1 MTRMRYL
8 KAAVTALAWLSATS
22 AFADDLVKMTIGQ
35 RGNWDTSITHLGD
48 KAGIFKKHGLQLEM
62 IYTSGSGETLQPVI
76 SGSVDLGL
84 AVGTLGA
91 MAAYAKG
98 APVRIIGA
106 QATGAADY
114 WYAKNPDI
122 KTLKD
127 TNGHTI
133 AFSTNGSSTNSVV
146 RAFIDE
152 FKLTAKPQATGNP
165 SATLTAVMTDQVDVG
180 WAAPPFGLKEMDE
193 GKIHLVARATD
204 AALVRGQTIRV
215 LVANADVLAKRKDVI
230 ERFMKAYRESIDY
243 MYSSNPQV
251 IKDYAEFAKVPE
263 PMAKRVR
270 DEFFPKSLVNPDQIH
285 GLDSSDSGSREPEI
299 HSGSAHKRANGRVDP
314 GFHHAN
320 ETQQTDV
327 DMTTVVSPQAA
338 SAQAVVLPKNRG
350 AYYGGAW
357 HEPKAGRYVD
367 TINPGTGQSL
377 GKVADSGADDI
388 DAAVASAKA
397 AFTEWRRMLPLE
409 RAKILRRIAEILRQ
423 NANEL
428 AMIDA
433 ADCGNPV
440 KEMVSDAM
448 IAAAQ
453 MEFFA
458 GLRHRD
464 EGLFDSDG
472 PGRGQFLRSR
482 TSGRRRPHHP
492 VQSSIHVLRRQVRGP
507 ARRRQY
513 GRRKATGT
521 GTPLLAAACRTDWR
535 PAAGRRVQ
543 RCAGRTRGRAKTGE
557 PSGRRDDRAHRQRA
571 DRSRC
576 HESGL

>member
-8 KAAVTALAWLSATS
+8 TATVTALAWLGATS

-48 KAGIFKKHGLQLEM
+48 KAGIFQKHGLQLEM

-127 TNGHTI
+127 TNGHSI

-215 LVANADVLAKRKDVI
+215 LVANADTLAKRKDVI

-251 IKDYAEFAKVPE
+251 ITDYAEFAKVPE

-285 GLDSSDSGSREPEI
+285 GLDSLIPEAVNLKFI
-299 HSGSAHKRANGRVDP
+299 PAPLTK
-314 GFHHAN
+314 
-320 ETQQTDV
+320 EQTAELIRI
-327 DMTTVVSPQAA
+327 SP
-338 SAQAVVLPKNRG
+338 
-350 AYYGGAW
+350 
-357 HEPKAGRYVD
+357 
-367 TINPGTGQSL
+367 
-377 GKVADSGADDI
+377 
-388 DAAVASAKA
+388 
-397 AFTEWRRMLPLE
+397 
-409 RAKILRRIAEILRQ
+409 RQ
-423 NANEL
+423 
-428 AMIDA
+428 
-433 ADCGNPV
+433 
-440 KEMVSDAM
+440 
-448 IAAAQ
+448 
-453 MEFFA
+453 
-458 GLRHRD
+458 
-464 EGLFDSDG
+464 
-472 PGRGQFLRSR
+472 
-482 TSGRRRPHHP
+482 
-492 VQSSIHVLRRQVRGP
+492 
-507 ARRRQY
+507 
-513 GRRKATGT
+513 
-521 GTPLLAAACRTDWR
+521 
-535 PAAGRRVQ
+535 
-543 RCAGRTRGRAKTGE
+543 
-557 PSGRRDDRAHRQRA
+557 
-571 DRSRC
+571 
-576 HESGL
+576 

>member
-1 MTRMRYL
+1 MKHFL
-8 KAAVTALAWLSATS
+8 AIAAAAVTIAQVSPGA
-22 AFADDLVKMTIGQ
+22 ADDLVKMTIGQ

-127 TNGHTI
+127 TNGHSI

-215 LVANADVLAKRKDVI
+215 LVANADVLKNRRDVV
-230 ERFMKAYRESIDY
+230 ERFLKAYREAIDY

-251 IKDYAEFAKVPE
+251 ITDYAELAKVPE

-270 DEFFPKSLVNPDQIH
+270 DDFFPKSLVNPDQIH
-285 GLDSSDSGSREPEI
+285 GLDSLIPE
-299 HSGSAHKRANGRVDP
+299 
-314 GFHHAN
+314 
-320 ETQQTDV
+320 
-327 DMTTVVSPQAA
+327 
-338 SAQAVVLPKNRG
+338 AVNLKFIP
-350 AYYGGAW
+350 A
-357 HEPKAGRYVD
+357 
-367 TINPGTGQSL
+367 
-377 GKVADSGADDI
+377 
-388 DAAVASAKA
+388 
-397 AFTEWRRMLPLE
+397 PLTKE
-409 RAKILRRIAEILRQ
+409 QIAELIQISPRQ
-423 NANEL
+423 
-428 AMIDA
+428 
-433 ADCGNPV
+433 
-440 KEMVSDAM
+440 
-448 IAAAQ
+448 
-453 MEFFA
+453 
-458 GLRHRD
+458 
-464 EGLFDSDG
+464 
-472 PGRGQFLRSR
+472 
-482 TSGRRRPHHP
+482 
-492 VQSSIHVLRRQVRGP
+492 
-507 ARRRQY
+507 
-513 GRRKATGT
+513 
-521 GTPLLAAACRTDWR
+521 
-535 PAAGRRVQ
+535 
-543 RCAGRTRGRAKTGE
+543 
-557 PSGRRDDRAHRQRA
+557 
-571 DRSRC
+571 
-576 HESGL
+576 